1 MKGTGNPIPV
11 SDIRVSVLGP
21 PGSGKGTQAEL
32 AGQRFGIAC
41 FSTGDLLRKAVR
53 EESALGGQVKALLE
67 AGSLVPDDLMGK
79 VVEEKLRRLEP
90 PGSMILDGFPRT
102 CPQVEILDRI
112 LERLDRNLHL
122 ALALEVPETEILRR
136 LSGRRICRSCG
147 ATFQVEFQAPR
158 LAEKCDGCGKDLSI
172 RKDDR
177 ESVIRNR
184 LRIYRSET
192 TPVLELYRERGL
204 LTTVQAN
211 GAVEDVAKRFQETIL
226 QACA

>member
-1 MKGTGNPIPV
+1 M
-11 SDIRVSVLGP
+11 SVLGP

-112 LERLDRNLHL
+112 LERLDRKLHL
-122 ALALEVPETEILRR
+122 ALALEVPDPEILRR
-136 LSGRRICRSCG
+136 LSGRRVCRSCR
-147 ATFQVEFQAPR
+147 ATFHVEFQVPR
-158 LAEKCDGCGKDLSI
+158 LAGKCDGCGKDLSI

-177 ESVIRNR
+177 ESVIQNR

-204 LTTVQAN
+204 LKEVQAD
-211 GAVEDVAKRFQETIL
+211 GAVGDVAKRFQKEIL